1 MCVYMLQTLV
11 KLTGLCLAKS
21 HGLECS
27 CASGL
32 LWLCSMGSFCF
43 SDHCSEGVVLIVQP
57 ISFLALSV

>member
-32 LWLCSMGSFCF
+32 LWLCSMGSFCL
-43 SDHCSEGVVLIVQP
+43 SDHCSEGVVRHCTTH
-57 ISFLALSV
+57 